1 MSPLGLASG
10 LCVRACVPERFIY
23 GTTALTLPLAAP
35 PSKQNHRT
43 SGQSAVNASAPRP
56 MRAGGRR
63 QQKAL
68 VLARVRASAM
78 GSIRQPALE
87 RTGCASCNSEV
98 LGGEVKSPARGGSS
112 SEFPIISF
120 DPVIILNENR
130 CVNVVCKEWLA
141 LLRWPGT
148 MGVCETQATCWVH
161 TLSVDFSSL
170 GEKAV
175 TLEMRSSN
183 DLTKDHYLTKHA

>member
-1 MSPLGLASG
+1 MSSSQCLLSDLPLDSVLS
-10 LCVRACVPERFIY
+10 ACVPERFIY
-23 GTTALTLPLAAP
+23 GTTAPSLPLAAP

-63 QQKAL
+63 ACVCARRRWGVFVRPRWSAQA
-68 VLARVRASAM
+68 VLPVIQRFW
-78 GSIRQPALE
+78 
-87 RTGCASCNSEV
+87 
-98 LGGEVKSPARGGSS
+98 EVKLPARGGSS

-141 LLRWPGT
+141 LLQWSET
-148 MGVCETQATCWVH
+148 MGVCENQATCWVH
-161 TLSVDFSSL
+161 TPSVNFPSL

-175 TLEMRSSN
+175 TLEMGSSN
-183 DLTKDHYLTKHA
+183 ELISLSTLNV